1 MNTATICP
9 KAKNGVVFHVLLGLF
24 YLLDSCI
31 AFSQAYPPTSRQIEK
46 EIDPAM
52 KERLQLILV

>member
-1 MNTATICP
+1 MNTGTICP

-52 KERLQLILV
+52 KELS